1 MKYYL
6 FILFMMLVAAA
17 GAAPSVDTEA
27 GEKSLSCPS
36 SMGSDGLQDSLT
48 ANCSTLTETQE
59 DSTVLKQLELL
70 KEENRLM
77 QQRSRF
83 TSGGLVMIFGI
94 VAMLVF
100 IVLNSRWGHRLE
112 VKNMQ
117 LRREKNVVVAQNK
130 QLAEARDHAEAALQ
144 AKTAFLRS
152 VTHEVRTPLNAI
164 SGFSQVLNMSDIEL
178 SDEER
183 CDIGKHIQT
192 GTQLLTDILD
202 DMILISD
209 MESNFDQ
216 PATENCPLLNIMTE
230 AEMNIQSRIAP
241 EVEMKTEILVS
252 DGLIVNTSPKL
263 VNIVLS
269 RLLNNAAKFTAE
281 GSITLSVRLVGDML
295 NFAVADT
302 GPGIPVEKKEYIFER
317 FTKLDSFIQGTGLGL
332 PLARMAAERLGGSL
346 NLNTDYRKGAK
357 FDLLIPAN
365 LQSVTTVQNA

>member
-1 MKYYL
+1 M
-6 FILFMMLVAAA
+6 VN
-17 GAAPSVDTEA
+17 GQ
-27 GEKSLSCPS
+27 S
-36 SMGSDGLQDSLT
+36 SMGNDSMVSCT
-48 ANCSTLTETQE
+48 CSMVN
-59 DSTVLKQLELL
+59 DSTVNGQWSMVNDSTVVKQLELL
-70 KEENRLM
+70 KEENRLL

-130 QLAEARDHAEAALQ
+130 QLAEARDRAEAALQ
-144 AKTAFLRS
+144 AKTAFLHS

-183 CDIGKHIQT
+183 NDIGKHIQT

-202 DMILISD
+202 DLILISD
-209 MESNFDQ
+209 MESNADV
-216 PATENCPLLNIMTE
+216 PTTEDCPVLSLLSE
-230 AEMNIQSRIAP
+230 AETGVSPRVAP
-241 EVEMKTEILVS
+241 EVELRTECKVS

-263 VNIVLS
+263 IGIVLS
-269 RLLNNAAKFTAE
+269 RLLNNAAKFTAK
-281 GSITLSVRLVGDML
+281 GSITLSVGLVGDML
-295 NFAVADT
+295 HFSVTDT
-302 GPGIPVEKKEYIFER
+302 GPGIPADKKEYIFER

-332 PLARMAAERLGGSL
+332 PLARMIAQRLGGSL
-346 NLNTDYRKGAK
+346 NLNTDYKKGAK
-357 FDLLIPAN
+357 FDLIVPAN
-365 LQSVTTVQNA
+365 LQSVTTAKNA

>member
-1 MKYYL
+1 
-6 FILFMMLVAAA
+6 
-17 GAAPSVDTEA
+17 
-27 GEKSLSCPS
+27 
-36 SMGSDGLQDSLT
+36 
-48 ANCSTLTETQE
+48 
-59 DSTVLKQLELL
+59 
-70 KEENRLM
+70 
-77 QQRSRF
+77 
-83 TSGGLVMIFGI
+83 
-94 VAMLVF
+94 
-100 IVLNSRWGHRLE
+100 
-112 VKNMQ
+112 MQ

-164 SGFSQVLNMSDIEL
+164 SGFSQVLNMSGIEL
-178 SDEER
+178 SEEER
-183 CDIGKHIQT
+183 SDIGKHIQT

-209 MESNFDQ
+209 MESNAYL
-216 PATENCPLLNIMTE
+216 PATEDCPVLNILAE
-230 AEMNIQSRIAP
+230 AEAGVLPRVAP
-241 EVEMKTEILVS
+241 EVELKTENKVS

>member
-1 MKYYL
+1 M
-6 FILFMMLVAAA
+6 VN
-17 GAAPSVDTEA
+17 GQ
-27 GEKSLSCPS
+27 S
-36 SMGSDGLQDSLT
+36 SMVNDTTVNGQWSMV
-48 ANCSTLTETQE
+48 N
-59 DSTVLKQLELL
+59 DSTVVKQLELL
-70 KEENRLM
+70 KEENRLL

-117 LRREKNVVVAQNK
+117 LRREKNVVMAQNK
-130 QLAEARDHAEAALQ
+130 QLVEARDRAEAALQ
-144 AKTAFLRS
+144 AKTAFLHS

-252 DGLIVNTSPKL
+252 DGLIVNTAPKL
-263 VNIVLS
+263 IGIVLS
-269 RLLNNAAKFTAE
+269 RLLNNAAKFTSK
-281 GSITLSVRLVGDML
+281 GSITLSVGLVGDML
-295 NFAVADT
+295 HFSVADT
-302 GPGIPVEKKEYIFER
+302 GPGIPADKKDYIFER

-332 PLARMAAERLGGSL
+332 PLARMIAERLGGSL
-346 NLNTDYRKGAK
+346 NLDTDYTMGAK
-357 FDLLIPAN
+357 FDLIVPAKFN
-365 LQSVTTVQNA
+365 S